1 MKTIILYYNIV
12 DKQDFSYFQKK
23 LEGYKFPV
31 YTTAFCP
38 RNETEWKIR
47 SSFLNCTTKNGYTC
61 LPNKNLTELLEFCFK
76 RPFIWIQEGINQE
89 IVQFVPY
96 IYLNIF
102 FVVLVK
108 LLIFIYKYNLLCL
121 KVEIGFSL
129 IFDIFILFVTLPIT
143 NITDLYNIHLQIGH
157 RRKPNVDNFKY

>member
-1 MKTIILYYNIV
+1 MDIKINWRFLIYNLPYMYNYKWISKIDILIFEDIHRNNHTPRHFFSHKNQKMWYCFFGFFVFLLFYKLLFILMKTIILYYNIV

-47 SSFLNCTTKNGYTC
+47 SSFLNCTTRNGYTC

-76 RPFIWIQEGINQE
+76 RPFIWIQEGIN
-89 IVQFVPY
+89 
-96 IYLNIF
+96 
-102 FVVLVK
+102 
-108 LLIFIYKYNLLCL
+108 
-121 KVEIGFSL
+121 
-129 IFDIFILFVTLPIT
+129 
-143 NITDLYNIHLQIGH
+143 
-157 RRKPNVDNFKY
+157 